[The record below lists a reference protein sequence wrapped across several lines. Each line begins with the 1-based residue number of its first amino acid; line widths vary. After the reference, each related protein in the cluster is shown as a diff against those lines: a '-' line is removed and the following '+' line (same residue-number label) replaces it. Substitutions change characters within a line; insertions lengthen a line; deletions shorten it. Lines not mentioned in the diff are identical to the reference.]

1 MAETLERRGDEFP
14 EAGGP
19 TLPPRPPVIEP
30 GHTFVSVTDK
40 ISSIVLTRRTTVGW
54 LAGFGI
60 SFLLLMALTVT
71 IVHLLLTGIGIGGN
85 NVPGGWA
92 SDIINFVWWIGIG
105 HAGTLISAILLLFR
119 QKWRTSINRFAEAM
133 TLFAVACAAMFPL
146 LHTGRPWLAAYW
158 LFPYPNTMGIW
169 PQFRS
174 PLIWDVFAVST
185 YATISL
191 LFWYVG
197 LIPDL
202 ATLRDRAKNKYFKFA
217 YGILSWGWR
226 GSARHWHRYEIAYL
240 LLAGISTPLV
250 LSVHS
255 IVSFDFSVSQ
265 VPGWHA
271 TIFPPYFVAGAIFAG
286 FAMVLILC
294 IPLRV
299 WYNMKDFIT
308 DTHLIYMGK
317 VMLATGLIVVYG
329 YAMEAFFGW
338 YSASQYEVFMV
349 KNRIWE
355 GPYWWSYWL
364 LILCNGLSI
373 QLLWFK
379 RFRESP
385 FWLFMISIVVSI
397 GMWLERFVIIV
408 TSLNRDFLPSSW
420 AMYSPTVFDWSM
432 FIGTIG
438 FFFTLIYL
446 FVRFLPIISIFEVR
460 TLLPEANV
468 HGRQQ
473 DFDESV
479 LEVEYTWERTDP
491 PNR

>member
-1 MAETLERRGDEFP
+1 MQDLEQIQKRIYPPMVEGQHTL
-14 EAGGP
+14 A
-19 TLPPRPPVIEP
+19 T
-30 GHTFVSVTDK
+30 VTDK
-40 ISSIVLTRRTTVGW
+40 ISDLTLKKRTPFFWYVGF
-54 LAGFGI
+54 AI
-60 SFLLLMALTVT
+60 SFLVAQSLLMTT
-71 IVHLLLTGIGIGGN
+71 GYLLINGIGVFGN
-85 NVPGGWA
+85 NQPVGWA
-92 SDIINFVWWIGIG
+92 FPIINFVWWIGIG
-105 HAGTLISAILLLFR
+105 HAGTLISAILLLLN

-133 TLFAVACAAMFPL
+133 TLFAVANAAVFPL

-202 ATLRDRAKNKYFKFA
+202 ATLRDRAKNKFFKFV

-240 LLAGISTPLV
+240 LLAGLSTPLV

-265 VPGWHA
+265 IPGWHA

-294 IPLRV
+294 IPLRI
-299 WYNMKDFIT
+299 WYNMKDLIT

-338 YSASQYEVFMV
+338 YSASQYEYFMI

-379 RFRESP
+379 RFRESA
-385 FWLFMISIVVSI
+385 FWLFVISVIVSI
-397 GMWLERFVIIV
+397 GMWLERFVIII

-420 AMYSPTVFDWSM
+420 AMYSPTIFDWSM
-432 FIGTIG
+432 FIGTLG
-438 FFFTLIYL
+438 FFFSLVFL

-468 HGRQQ
+468 HGHQQ
-473 DFDESV
+473 DFEENV
-479 LEVEYTWERTDP
+479 VEVEYTYEKTDP

>member
-1 MAETLERRGDEFP
+1 MADDRDLKQKLHPAMVEGD
-14 EAGGP
+14 
-19 TLPPRPPVIEP
+19 
-30 GHTFVSVTDK
+30 HTFGSVSDK
-40 ISSIVLTRRTTVGW
+40 IGDVTLKKRTPFHW
-54 LAGFGI
+54 FIGFAI
-60 SFLLLMALTVT
+60 AFMIAQLLLFTT
-71 IVHLLLTGIGIGGN
+71 IWLLANGIGIWGN
-85 NVPGGWA
+85 NQPVGWA
-92 SDIINFVWWIGIG
+92 FDIINFVWWIGIG
-105 HAGTLISAILLLFR
+105 HAGTLISAILLLMN

-146 LHTGRPWLAAYW
+146 LHTGRPWLAIYW
-158 LFPYPNTMGIW
+158 LFPYPNVMGIW

-185 YATISL
+185 YGTVSL

-202 ATLRDRAKNKYFKFA
+202 ATLRDRAKNKFFKFVYA
-217 YGILSWGWR
+217 ILAWGWR

-240 LLAGISTPLV
+240 ILAGLSTPLV

-255 IVSFDFSVSQ
+255 IVSLDFSVSQ

-294 IPLRV
+294 IPLRH
-299 WYNMKDFIT
+299 WYRMKDFIT
-308 DTHLIYMGK
+308 HQHLIYMGK

-338 YSASQYEVFMV
+338 YSASQYEYFMV

-364 LILCNGLSI
+364 LIFCNGLSI

-379 RFRESP
+379 RFRESE
-385 FWLFMISIVVSI
+385 FWLFLISIIVSV

-408 TSLNRDFLPSSW
+408 TSLHRDFLPSSW
-420 AMYSPTVFDWSM
+420 AMYSPRVFDWTM

-446 FVRFLPIISIFEVR
+446 FVRFVPIISIFEVR

-468 HGRQQ
+468 HGHQQ

-479 LEVEYTWERTDP
+479 LEVEYTYDRTDP
-491 PNR
+491 PNK

>member
-1 MAETLERRGDEFP
+1 MAELKEIQERVYPPMVEGD
-14 EAGGP
+14 
-19 TLPPRPPVIEP
+19 
-30 GHTFVSVTDK
+30 HTFATVSDK
-40 ISSIVLTRRTTVGW
+40 IGDLTLKKKTPYHWFIGFAIAFMVAQLLLFAVTVLLARGIGVWGNNQPVGW
-54 LAGFGI
+54 AF
-60 SFLLLMALTVT
+60 
-71 IVHLLLTGIGIGGN
+71 
-85 NVPGGWA
+85 
-92 SDIINFVWWIGIG
+92 DIINFVWWIGIG
-105 HAGTLISAILLLFR
+105 HAGTLISAILLLLN

-202 ATLRDRAKNKYFKFA
+202 ATLRDRAKNKFFKFI

-338 YSASQYEVFMV
+338 YSASEYEVFMV

-364 LILCNGLSI
+364 LIICNGMSI

-385 FWLFMISIVVSI
+385 FWLFMISIVVSV

-420 AMYSPTVFDWSM
+420 AMYSPTIFDWSM

-460 TLLPEANV
+460 TLLPEAHV
-468 HGRQQ
+468 HGHQQ

-479 LEVEYTWERTDP
+479 LEVEYTWEKTDE